1 MSGGATVE
9 VVSAGGRTPWKALL
23 IGNKG
28 EVVETRKV
36 EGSEG
41 FAGTVVS
48 VAGLMAGEPIWFAA
62 DCLKRA
68 SQEDEEKAVS

>member
-1 MSGGATVE
+1 MSGTVE
-9 VVSAGGRTPWKALL
+9 VVSAGTRTPWKALL

-36 EGSEG
+36 EGSE
-41 FAGTVVS
+41 AGTVVS
-48 VAGLMAGEPIWFAA
+48 VAGLMEGEPIWFAA

-68 SQEDEEKAVS
+68 SQADEEKAVS